1 MKKTTILLACFSIPA
16 LMMYAQPNAS
26 INEFDRKIKTYP
38 YSDPDPIPQPGSYFY
53 PYFRFDGFTQESTDK
68 SWKVIELENKYIK
81 VTIYPEIGGKI
92 WGAVEKS
99 TGNEFIYSNSVVKF
113 RDIAMRGPWTSGG
126 IEMNFGIIGHAP
138 TTSSSVDYCF
148 QTKDDGSVSCYLSA
162 TDLLTRTRW
171 ETEVN
176 LQKDEA
182 FFTTNTTWHN
192 PNPLVQPYYHW
203 MNSAYQAAEDLEFCF
218 PGSSWIGHDGQAYAW
233 PVDEQGRVLSRYREN
248 NFGDAKSYHIVGN
261 VGDYYAAYWHD
272 LNFGSGHYAS
282 YGEKLG
288 MKIFLWD
295 QSRAGA
301 IWEDLL
307 TDTDGQYVELQSG
320 RLFNQAVPASTRTPF
335 KHHGFDPYATDVFKE
350 YWFPVLNTGGVVKAN
365 PWGVLNVI
373 RTGQSLEIR
382 FCPLRKINDKML
394 IYCGKKLVS
403 EKVIGLDVLEPWSE
417 QLEGNLSGPLKIV
430 MGDQKMVY
438 SERPEDN
445 DSKRPLESP
454 VKFDWESAYGL
465 YVNGQNWT
473 YQRKYDA
480 AGECFL
486 KCIKKEPYYAPA
498 LNQLAVL
505 YYRKADWKTAL
516 GYAQKSLSVN
526 AYDPE
531 ANFIYGLINRKTG
544 NYLSAKDGFAVA
556 SLAPAFRNAAW
567 VELSKLFL
575 LQNDLATAGFYA
587 EKALQTNRTDIEAGK
602 LMAVICRKE
611 GNIQLAQKYISKIR
625 ESVLLNP
632 VVNFEAMLLQN
643 DMSAERKFQDQI
655 KSELKHEIYL
665 EMAGWYEDIGCANEA
680 VRVLKMAVPHP
691 LVCIHLAYLSSRA
704 GDKSRSEEYLDNAI
718 QLSPDFVFPFRT
730 EDKMMLDWAMDQSG
744 SWIFK
749 YYSALLNQSL
759 GNGEIAQ
766 GLFRECDSSPEYPY
780 FYVARTSALSGEPGY
795 DAEQDLLKAKT
806 LGENDWRIAERLIS
820 YYLSCNRSAEALA
833 LVKMS
838 AVKFPS
844 NNTLKYV
851 YAKCLMAVGEYTR
864 AREMLA
870 TTVIL
875 PSEGARFGRTTYRQA
890 CIMEGIRSCEEGKYN
905 AAIRLSGLARLWPEN
920 LGAGKPYDTD
930 ERIEDFLE
938 AFCRE
943 KKGDKKKAG
952 ELFQRI
958 ADSTK
963 NQQPRF
969 NASDCLTLMALHHLG
984 RSTEFTAYKDRWES
998 SVPDSPLLNW
1008 FGFMADHKIDDAA
1021 QMEKLINIHPGGTP
1035 WDPQYAD
1042 PEFELVKEL
1051 IKLTIYKFN

>member
-1 MKKTTILLACFSIPA
+1 MKKTAVLLASFSFPA
-16 LMMYAQPNAS
+16 LLAYAQPGS
-26 INEFDRKIKTYP
+26 TIIESEKKIKTYP
-38 YSDPDPIPQPGSYFY
+38 YSDPDPIPQPDSYFY
-53 PYFRFDGFTQESTDK
+53 PYFRFDEFSQQGVDQ

-81 VTIYPEIGGKI
+81 VSVFPQIGGKI

-138 TTSSSVDYCF
+138 TTSSPVDYCF
-148 QTKDDGSVSCYLSA
+148 LTKDDGSVSCYLSA

-176 LQKDEA
+176 LQKDKA
-182 FFTTNTTWHN
+182 FFTTTTTWHN
-192 PNPLVQPYYHW
+192 PNPLVQPYYQW
-203 MNSAYQAAEDLEFCF
+203 MNSAYQAREDLEFCF
-218 PGSSWIGHDGQAYAW
+218 PGNSWIGHDGQAHQW
-233 PVDEQGRVLSRYREN
+233 PADEQGRVLSRYREN

-261 VGDYYAAYWHD
+261 AGDFYAAYWHN
-272 LNFGSGHYAS
+272 LQFGSGHYAP

-301 IWEDLL
+301 IWEGLL

-320 RLFNQAVPASTRTPF
+320 RLFNQAVPASTATPF

-350 YWFPVLNTGGVVKAN
+350 YWFPVRNTGGVVKAN

-373 RTGQSLEIR
+373 RTGQNTEIR
-382 FCPLRKINDKML
+382 FCPLQEVDDKIA
-394 IYCGKKLVS
+394 IYCGDSLVYG
-403 EKVIGLDVLEPWSE
+403 KAIRLNVLETWSE
-417 QLEGNLSGPLKIV
+417 QLPGSLSGPLKIIL
-430 MGDQKMVY
+430 GDQKMVY

-465 YVNGQNWT
+465 YLSGLNWT
-473 YQRKYDA
+473 WQRKYDPA
-480 AGECFL
+480 EERFL
-486 KCIKKEPYYAPA
+486 KCIEKEPYYVPA
-498 LNQLAVL
+498 LNELAVL
-505 YYRKADWKTAL
+505 SYRKGDLKAAL
-516 GYAQKSLSVN
+516 GYARKSLSVN

-556 SLAPAFRNAAW
+556 SLSPACRNAAW
-567 VELSKLFL
+567 IELSRLFL
-575 LQNDLATAGFYA
+575 LQHDLGTAESYA
-587 EKALQTNRTDIEAGK
+587 QRVLQTNSTDIEAGK

-611 GNIQLAQKYISKIR
+611 GNIQLAQRSVNKIR

-643 DMSAERKFQDQI
+643 DKSAEKKFRDQI
-655 KSELKHEIYL
+655 KSELRHETYL
-665 EMAGWYEDIGCANEA
+665 EMAGWYEDIGCMDEA
-680 VRVLKMAVPHP
+680 LRVLEMANPHP
-691 LVCIHLAYLSSRA
+691 FVRLRQAYLSSLA
-704 GDKSRSEEYLDNAI
+704 GDESRSAEYLDKALH
-718 QLSPDFVFPFRT
+718 LSPDFVFPFRT
-730 EDKMMLDWAMDQSG
+730 EDKTLLEWAMTRSDH
-744 SWIFK
+744 WVLN

-759 GNGEIAQ
+759 GNAEAARE
-766 GLFRECDSSPEYPY
+766 LFRKCGSSPDYPY
-780 FYVARTSALSGEPGY
+780 FYLARSSALSSEPGY
-795 DAEQDLLKAKT
+795 KAEEDLLSAKA
-806 LGENDWRIAERLIS
+806 LAENDWRIAERLIC

-833 LVKMS
+833 VVKTS
-838 AVKFPS
+838 AAKFPA
-844 NNTLKYV
+844 NNTLKYD
-851 YAKCLMAVGEYTR
+851 YAKCLMAVGEYAR

-870 TTVIL
+870 KTVIL

-890 CIMEGIRSCEEGKYN
+890 CVMEGIRSCEKRKYN
-905 AAIRLSGLARLWPEN
+905 EAVRLAELARLWPEN
-920 LGAGKPYDTD
+920 LGAGKPYDAD

-952 ELFQRI
+952 ELFQRV
-958 ADSTK
+958 ADVVK
-963 NQQPRF
+963 NQQPGF
-969 NASDCLTLMALHHLG
+969 NASGCLTLMALRHLG
-984 RSTEFTAYKDRWES
+984 RSDEFAVYKDLWKS
-998 SVPDSPLLNW
+998 AVPDSPLLDW
-1008 FGFMADHKIDDAA
+1008 LGFMIGHRFDDAA
-1021 QMEKLINIHPGGTP
+1021 QAEKLINTRPGGTP

-1051 IKLTIYKFN
+1051 IQLTTNDL